1 MFICNKCGEKCLTD
15 EGRVWGLMGLS
26 FGPCEMCGKTRD
38 CYDVSSS
45 FDWAFKQSKPQT
57 KRTKNGPS
65 HRKQIRAR

>member
-1 MFICNKCGEKCLTD
+1 MFICNECGERNLTS
-15 EGRVWGLMGLS
+15 EGKTWGLMGLS

-57 KRTKNGPS
+57 KQKHGIKST
-65 HRKQIRAR
+65 RK